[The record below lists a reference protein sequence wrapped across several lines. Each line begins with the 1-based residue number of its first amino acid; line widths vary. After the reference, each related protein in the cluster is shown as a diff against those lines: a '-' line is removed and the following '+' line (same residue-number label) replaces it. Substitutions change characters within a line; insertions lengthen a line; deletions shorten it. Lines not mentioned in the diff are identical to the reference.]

1 MNNITKFTPLHLL
14 PENESQKFNDFESV
28 TERNKGNKNENVTF
42 VTPEL
47 KFPVMSFD
55 DLIATEYKPN
65 WLVKGLIEKENLG
78 LIFGSPASGKSL
90 LVQDMAFCIAAGL
103 PFHGKETTQGNVLYI
118 AGEGFSGLKKRFMAL
133 SQEYGYLAKG
143 LYFSKQPAALMDKQN
158 ALDVAEAVKAIG
170 NVSLIVIDTLHRNMG
185 AGDENSSR
193 DWGEF
198 QNNIDNYL
206 RPLGAAVLIVHHSG
220 HNETGRSRGSS
231 SIRGSMDVEFSVTK
245 NGDNVIM
252 TNTKMKDFEQ
262 PKPMAFNVK
271 QVQIDDDYSSVVLE
285 STEYIARQN
294 QAKRMSS
301 NDQKVLEALRKVT
314 VTNSVTPPV
323 TVKELFKDSP
333 ENIPRAVVTL
343 GQWRELAYSVMTINN
358 DSNDP
363 KKIQAV
369 KKSTFW
375 RCKNNLEEGGF
386 IGIDTDFVW
395 LVDKSVT

>member
-1 MNNITKFTPLHLL
+1 M
-14 PENESQKFNDFESV
+14 
-28 TERNKGNKNENVTF
+28 
-42 VTPEL
+42 
-47 KFPVMSFD
+47 
-55 DLIATEYKPN
+55 
-65 WLVKGLIEKENLG
+65 
-78 LIFGSPASGKSL
+78 
-90 LVQDMAFCIAAGL
+90 
-103 PFHGKETTQGNVLYI
+103 
-118 AGEGFSGLKKRFMAL
+118 
-133 SQEYGYLAKG
+133 
-143 LYFSKQPAALMDKQN
+143 
-158 ALDVAEAVKAIG
+158 
-170 NVSLIVIDTLHRNMG
+170 
-185 AGDENSSR
+185 
-193 DWGEF
+193 
-198 QNNIDNYL
+198 
-206 RPLGAAVLIVHHSG
+206 
-220 HNETGRSRGSS
+220 
-231 SIRGSMDVEFSVTK
+231 
-245 NGDNVIM
+245 
-252 TNTKMKDFEQ
+252 
-262 PKPMAFNVK
+262 
-271 QVQIDDDYSSVVLE
+271 E

-369 KKSTFW
+369 KKTTFW